1 MFPRAFIKGYDK
13 GRLRLLLAVF
23 FLALAIPTALL
34 IRQAYSQLKWEAFH
48 QYRGLAEE
56 LTNRIDARLVDYAPR
71 QASDTRSEKTR
82 LSLTTSGRRR
92 SLV

>member
-13 GRLRLLLAVF
+13 GRLKLLLAVF
-23 FLALAIPTALL
+23 FLALAIPTVLL

-56 LTNRIDARLVDYAPR
+56 LTHRIDARLVDGVLTLRLPKVEAAKPR
-71 QASDTRSEKTR
+71 QVSVKS
-82 LSLTTSGRRR
+82 S
-92 SLV
+92 